1 MEQEKISWGTKIW
14 AFVCHP
20 KVRLCA
26 CCLIFGIAAVLLTLM
41 VAFNVLVLTT
51 LGFEGLMRWG
61 VISVER
67 YHLIP
72 FVWALTI
79 TAVIFSASY
88 SLRWAY
94 CKARKIAAMSED
106 EFTDELLVVGTVAVI
121 MLILAIFVA
130 GIYQIGCWLT

>member
-1 MEQEKISWGTKIW
+1 M
-14 AFVCHP
+14 
-20 KVRLCA
+20 
-26 CCLIFGIAAVLLTLM
+26 LTLM
-41 VAFNVLVLTT
+41 VAFNVLILTT

-79 TAVIFSASY
+79 TAGLFFADY
-88 SLRWAY
+88 SLRGAY
-94 CKARKIAAMSED
+94 CKARKIAAMSE
-106 EFTDELLVVGTVAVI
+106 EKFTDELLVVGSVAVI

-130 GIYQIGCWLT
+130 GIYQIWCWLT